1 MSGFADRQGIAPG
14 SAACRLALAALML
27 LVGGSLALAANA
39 VHLIQGDQNE
49 RTLQS
54 DSPPAGQEL
63 SRAQAIALVQRRY
76 HARVVRSALQQD
88 RSGRRVYVL
97 RLLSAGGKVWSVR
110 IDAHSGA
117 ELP

>member
-1 MSGFADRQGIAPG
+1 MSWVRRNGMRCGLRPSACRTRLKRSIQARFRACFLSCNVVTLCRMAQGCRVMSGFADRQGIAPG

-54 DSPPAGQEL
+54 
-63 SRAQAIALVQRRY
+63 
-76 HARVVRSALQQD
+76 
-88 RSGRRVYVL
+88 
-97 RLLSAGGKVWSVR
+97 
-110 IDAHSGA
+110 
-117 ELP
+117 